1 MGLISNCV
9 NAPARSVAHHQP
21 QPQPQHQRQR
31 QRERF
36 ADLLEHALRQAAGQC
51 QVRVQTARL
60 GASYISDEVS
70 FALAGHAL
78 LDAYALNQATGMF
91 FASWRSANPPIQ
103 QHLSNF

>member
-1 MGLISNCV
+1 MHLPAQLLIINPNTS
-9 NAPARSVAHHQP
+9 ASLSAA
-21 QPQPQHQRQR
+21 
-31 QRERF
+31 
-36 ADLLEHALRQAAGQC
+36 LLEHALRQAAGQC

-78 LDAYALNQATGMF
+78 PDAYALHQATGMF